1 MADRGPKPE
10 TNLEIMATLDRM
22 EAITGSATKLPLTRR
37 AVINP
42 KEIQDLVAHI
52 RHALPTDI
60 SEALQIIRYR
70 DTLISQAQ
78 AEASRLR
85 ADAERE
91 ALRLMSETQIVKDA
105 HAMAESIAEDA
116 RQKGQA
122 TLAAAEGKASSRIGG
137 ADEYALEVL
146 GRLEE
151 ELGSLLATARRGIES
166 LRDGRVLEQTS
177 QRD

>member
-10 TNLEIMATLDRM
+10 TTLEIMATLDRM

-91 ALRLMSETQIVKDA
+91 ARDLRWRE
-105 HAMAESIAEDA
+105 EWEE
-116 RQKGQA
+116 RW
-122 TLAAAEGKASSRIGG
+122 AAA
-137 ADEYALEVL
+137 ADIEDRVL
-146 GRLEE
+146 GL
-151 ELGSLLATARRGIES
+151 
-166 LRDGRVLEQTS
+166 
-177 QRD
+177 